1 MSTNVLDKARSL
13 IALADKA
20 TRGPWEAGGVALHS
34 LTFDHEANVFPP
46 LGESGPVAVV
56 HADHGEMRSPDAD
69 FIAESRTTAPE
80 LARAIVSLDKFTR
93 DMLDHYKPTG
103 AADTEAEMVSAV
115 LFDLRRR
122 LGLPATPKEQP

>member
-1 MSTNVLDKARSL
+1 MSTNVLDKARAL

-80 LARAIVSLDKFTR
+80 LARFVLLVDEVTR
-93 DMLDHYKPTG
+93 
-103 AADTEAEMVSAV
+103 AESEGPSKRAYFMRE
-115 LFDLRRR
+115 LRAR
-122 LGLPATPKEQP
+122 LGLPATPKEPSRDHDQ